1 MRYLFMTLFLAYL
14 LHPAIA
20 QDSSA
25 NKPNT
30 IYIEGLGIGMRYST
44 NCERQ
49 FQIKE
54 SNWGF
59 YYQASPPIFLNQN
72 ISGFP
77 YD

>member
-30 IYIEGLGIGMRYST
+30 IYIEGLGIGMRYSI
-44 NCERQ
+44 NYERQ

-59 YYQASPPIFLNQN
+59 SL
-72 ISGFP
+72 SGGIA
-77 YD
+77 